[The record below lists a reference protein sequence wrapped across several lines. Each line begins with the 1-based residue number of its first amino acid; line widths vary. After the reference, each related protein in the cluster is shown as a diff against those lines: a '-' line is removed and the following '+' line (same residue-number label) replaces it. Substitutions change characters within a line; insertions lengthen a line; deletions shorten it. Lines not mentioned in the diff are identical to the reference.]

1 MAGVIEKRR
10 ELLAIMR
17 EYTLENGFFTIN
29 DIADA
34 TEIARSTIQDWIN
47 RLVTEKCVAVKE
59 EKKGRAPAKY
69 VTTNVMM
76 TSSCRRIFTT
86 TDGDWVTIYHQC
98 MSTGCAAF
106 CEYHHRLAGG
116 VIHDVRR
123 DGRILIEYAHLGTGG
138 SDIGLYPKP
147 AVGVTR
153 VRKDGQYI
161 IQTIRCVGG
170 PAYSL
175 TDMMA
180 MAVGVCEV
188 HLTDSGMITEGE
200 VVTRALTHL
209 IIGLDD
215 TDTKEGGATFAL
227 ALGLLQYL
235 AKMHEVIP
243 IGHAVAML
251 YPYLTECTAGN
262 SCSFIEIAVNPEAVD
277 HVVERAVRFIEAES
291 LSREWGLAVKQ
302 GFIISEGLR
311 RFGMAAR
318 GQVVT
323 AEMADTVA
331 DSENIRLFGG
341 NGRIGAVAAIGLSRE
356 DNAILLNP
364 GDSPDSASGSF
375 TPLSGKN

>member
-1 MAGVIEKRR
+1 MTGVIEKRR

-47 RLVTEKCVAVKE
+47 RLVTEKCVAIKE

-69 VTTNVMM
+69 VTTNVVM

-86 TDGDWVTIYHQC
+86 TDGDWVAIHHQC

-116 VIHDVRR
+116 VIHEVKRN
-123 DGRILIEYAHLGTGG
+123 GRILVEYARLGTAV
-138 SDIGLYPKP
+138 SDIGLYPKS
-147 AVGVTR
+147 AVGVTG
-153 VRKDGQYI
+153 VRRDGESI

-188 HLTDSGMITEGE
+188 RLTDSGIITEGE
-200 VVTRALTHL
+200 VVSRALTHL
-209 IIGLDD
+209 VIGLDD

-235 AKMHEVIP
+235 GKMREVMP

-251 YPYLTECTAGN
+251 YPYLDECTAGN

-277 HVVERAVRFIEAES
+277 HVIERAVRFIETES
-291 LSREWGLAVKQ
+291 LSKEWGIAVKM
-302 GFIISEGLR
+302 GFVISKSLR
-311 RFGMAAR
+311 RFGLAAR
-318 GQVVT
+318 ERVVT
-323 AEMADTVA
+323 ADLAETMA

-356 DNAILLNP
+356 DNTILLNP
-364 GDSPDSASGSF
+364 GKSPDSDA
-375 TPLSGKN
+375 

>member
-1 MAGVIEKRR
+1 MTGVIEKRR

-47 RLVTEKCVAVKE
+47 RLVTEKCVAIKE

-69 VTTNVMM
+69 VTTNVVM

-86 TDGDWVTIYHQC
+86 TDGDWVAIHHQC

-116 VIHDVRR
+116 VIHEVKRN
-123 DGRILIEYAHLGTGG
+123 GRILVEYARLGTAV
-138 SDIGLYPKP
+138 SDIGLYPKS
-147 AVGVTR
+147 AVGVTG
-153 VRKDGQYI
+153 VRRDGESI

-188 HLTDSGMITEGE
+188 RLTDSGIITEGE
-200 VVTRALTHL
+200 VVSRALTHL
-209 IIGLDD
+209 VIGLDD

-235 AKMHEVIP
+235 GKMREVMP

-251 YPYLTECTAGN
+251 YPYLDECTAGN
-262 SCSFIEIAVNPEAVD
+262 SCSFIEIAVNPDAVD
-277 HVVERAVRFIEAES
+277 HVIERAVRFIEAES
-291 LSREWGLAVKQ
+291 LSKEWGIAVKK
-302 GFIISEGLR
+302 GFVISKSLR
-311 RFGMAAR
+311 RFGLAAR
-318 GQVVT
+318 ARVVT
-323 AEMADTVA
+323 TEMTEAVA
-331 DSENIRLFGG
+331 DAEQISLFGG
-341 NGRIGAVAAIGLSRE
+341 NGKIGALAAIGLSRE
-356 DNAILLNP
+356 ENTILLNP
-364 GDSPDSASGSF
+364 GDSPVSSD
-375 TPLSGKN
+375 

>member
-59 EKKGRAPAKY
+59 EGKGRTPTKY
-69 VTTNVMM
+69 VTTNLMM
-76 TSSCRRIFTT
+76 AGSCRRIFTT
-86 TDGDWVTIYHQC
+86 TDGDWVAIYHQC

-106 CEYHHRLAGG
+106 CEYHHHLAGG
-116 VIHDVRR
+116 VIHGVKR
-123 DGRILIEYAHLGTGG
+123 DGRKLVEYARLGTGS

-147 AVGVTR
+147 AVGIIR
-153 VRKDGQYI
+153 VRKEGDHI

-188 HLTDSGMITEGE
+188 RLTESGKITEGE

-209 IIGLDD
+209 VIGLDD

-235 AKMHEVIP
+235 ANMREVIP

-251 YPYLTECTAGN
+251 YPYLSECTAGN
-262 SCSFIEIAVNPEAVD
+262 SCSFIEIAVSPEAVS
-277 HVVERAVRFIEAES
+277 HVIERAVRFIEEES
-291 LSREWGLAVKQ
+291 FSREWGLAVKQ
-302 GFIISEGLR
+302 GFIISEPLR
-311 RFGMAAR
+311 RFGLAAR
-318 GQVVT
+318 REVVT
-323 AEMADTVA
+323 ADMANILA
-331 DSENIRLFGG
+331 NSENIRVFGR
-341 NGRIGAVAAIGLSRE
+341 NGRIGAIAAIGLSRE

-364 GDSPDSASGSF
+364 GDSPDSG
-375 TPLSGKN
+375 N

>member
-10 ELLAIMR
+10 ELLGIMR

-34 TEIARSTIQDWIN
+34 TDIARSTVQDWIN
-47 RLVTEKCVAVKE
+47 RLVTEQCVAVKE
-59 EKKGRAPAKY
+59 EKKGRAPARY
-69 VTTNVMM
+69 MTTNVIMAG
-76 TSSCRRIFTT
+76 SCIRIFTT
-86 TDGDWVTIYHQC
+86 TDGDWVAIYHQC

-116 VIHDVRR
+116 VLHEVIR
-123 DGRILIEYAHLGTGG
+123 DGRILVEYARLGTAD

-147 AVGVTR
+147 AVGVTG
-153 VRKDGQYI
+153 VRKEGEFI

-188 HLTDSGMITEGE
+188 RLKNNGMITEGE
-200 VVTRALTHL
+200 VVSRALTHL
-209 IIGLDD
+209 IIGIDD

-235 AKMHEVIP
+235 GKMHEVIP
-243 IGHAVAML
+243 IGHSVAML
-251 YPYLTECTAGN
+251 FPGLTGCTAGN
-262 SCSFIEIAVNPEAVD
+262 SCSFIEIAVKPDDEG
-277 HVVERAVRFIEAES
+277 HVIERAVRFIESES
-291 LSREWGLAVKQ
+291 LSKDWGIAVKK
-302 GFIISEGLR
+302 GFLVSEPLR
-311 RFGMAAR
+311 RFGLAAR
-318 GQVVT
+318 NLEVT
-323 AEMADTVA
+323 VEMAEDVA
-331 DSENIRLFGG
+331 DFENIITYGG

-356 DNAILLNP
+356 ENETLLNP
-364 GDSPDSASGSF
+364 GSLPD
-375 TPLSGKN
+375 THL

>member
-1 MAGVIEKRR
+1 MPGVIEKRR

-34 TEIARSTIQDWIN
+34 TDIARSTIQDWIN

-76 TSSCRRIFTT
+76 TGSCRRIFTT
-86 TDGDWVTIYHQC
+86 TDGDWVAIYHQC

-116 VIHDVRR
+116 VIHEVKR
-123 DGRILIEYAHLGTGG
+123 DGRVLVEYAYLGTAV

-147 AVGVTR
+147 AVGVTG
-153 VRKDGQYI
+153 VRKEGGNI

-180 MAVGVCEV
+180 MAVGVCEIR
-188 HLTDSGMITEGE
+188 LTDSGMITEGE
-200 VVTRALTHL
+200 VVSRALTHL
-209 IIGLDD
+209 VIGLDD

-227 ALGLLQYL
+227 ALGLLQYM
-235 AKMHEVIP
+235 AKMREVIP

-251 YPYLTECTAGN
+251 YPCLNECTAGN
-262 SCSFIEIAVNPEAVD
+262 SCSFIEIAVNPGAVD
-277 HVVERAVRFIEAES
+277 HVIERAVRFIEAES
-291 LSREWGLAVKQ
+291 LSKEWGIAVKK
-302 GFIISEGLR
+302 GFSISEPLR
-311 RFGMAAR
+311 RFGLAAR
-318 GQVVT
+318 EQVVT
-323 AEMADTVA
+323 ALMAETVA
-331 DSENIRLFGG
+331 DSEGIRLFGG

-356 DNAILLNP
+356 DNNILLNP
-364 GDSPDSASGSF
+364 GESADSSD
-375 TPLSGKN
+375 

>member
-1 MAGVIEKRR
+1 MAGVIKKRR

-34 TEIARSTIQDWIN
+34 TDIARSTIQDWIN

-59 EKKGRAPAKY
+59 EGKGRTPAKY

-76 TSSCRRIFTT
+76 AGSCRRIFTT
-86 TDGDWVTIYHQC
+86 IDKDWVHIYHQC

-106 CEYHHRLAGG
+106 CEHHHRLAGG

-123 DGRILIEYAHLGTGG
+123 DGRILIECARLGTAS

-147 AVGVTR
+147 AVGVTE
-153 VRKDGQYI
+153 VRKEGEHI
-161 IQTIRCVGG
+161 VQTIRCVGG

-180 MAVGVCEV
+180 MAVGVCDV
-188 HLTDSGMITEGE
+188 RLTKNGMITEGE
-200 VVTRALTHL
+200 VVTQALTHL
-209 IIGLDD
+209 VIGLDD

-227 ALGLLQYL
+227 ALGLLHYL
-235 AKMHEVIP
+235 ANMREVIP

-251 YPYLTECTAGN
+251 YPYLHECTAGN
-262 SCSFIEIAVNPEAVD
+262 SCSFIEIAVRPEAVD
-277 HVVERAVRFIEAES
+277 HVIERAVRFIEAES
-291 LSREWGLAVKQ
+291 LSREWGLAVKR
-302 GFIISEGLR
+302 GFIISEPLR
-311 RFGMAAR
+311 RFGLAAR
-318 GQVVT
+318 KQVVT
-323 AEMADTVA
+323 AEMASA
-331 DSENIRLFGG
+331 AANSENIRVFGG
-341 NGRIGAVAAIGLSRE
+341 KGKIGAIAAIGLSRE

-364 GDSPDSASGSF
+364 NDSPDSDI
-375 TPLSGKN
+375 

>member
-10 ELLAIMR
+10 ELLGIMR

-47 RLVTEKCVAVKE
+47 RLVTERCVAVKE

-69 VTTNVMM
+69 VTTNVVM

-86 TDGDWVTIYHQC
+86 TDGNQVAIHHQC

-116 VIHDVRR
+116 VIHNIRR
-123 DGRILIEYAHLGTGG
+123 DGRVLVEYAHLGTAV

-147 AVGVTR
+147 AVGVTG
-153 VRKDGQYI
+153 VRREGEFI
-161 IQTIRCVGG
+161 IQTIQCVGG

-188 HLTDSGMITEGE
+188 RLTDSGIITEGE
-200 VVTRALTHL
+200 VVSQALTHL

-215 TDTKEGGATFAL
+215 TDTTEGGATFAL

-235 AKMHEVIP
+235 GKMRDVIP
-243 IGHAVAML
+243 VGHTVAML
-251 YPYLTECTAGN
+251 YPCLHACTAGN
-262 SCSFIEIAVNPEAVD
+262 SCSFIEIAVNPDAVD
-277 HVVERAVRFIEAES
+277 HVIERAVRFIEAES
-291 LSREWGLAVKQ
+291 LSKEWGIAVKK
-302 GFIISEGLR
+302 GFIISEPLR
-311 RFGMAAR
+311 RFGLAAR
-318 GQVVT
+318 AHVVT
-323 AEMADTVA
+323 ADMAETVA
-331 DSENIRLFGG
+331 DAEQISLFGG

-356 DNAILLNP
+356 DNNILLNP
-364 GDSPDSASGSF
+364 GDVPDSD
-375 TPLSGKN
+375 T

>member
-1 MAGVIEKRR
+1 MTGVIEKRR

-47 RLVTEKCVAVKE
+47 RLITEKCVAIKE
-59 EKKGRAPAKY
+59 EKKGRVPAKY

-76 TSSCRRIFTT
+76 TGSCRRIFTT
-86 TDGDWVTIYHQC
+86 TDGDWVAIYHQC

-116 VIHDVRR
+116 VIHEVKR
-123 DGRILIEYAHLGTGG
+123 DGRILVEYAYLGTAV

-147 AVGVTR
+147 AVGVTG
-153 VRKDGQYI
+153 VRKEGEHI
-161 IQTIRCVGG
+161 IQTIQCVGG

-188 HLTDSGMITEGE
+188 RLTDNGIITEGE
-200 VVTRALTHL
+200 VVSRALTHL
-209 IIGLDD
+209 VIGLDD

-235 AKMHEVIP
+235 AKMREVIP

-251 YPYLTECTAGN
+251 YPYLKDCTAGN

-277 HVVERAVRFIEAES
+277 YVIERAVRFIEEES
-291 LSREWGLAVKQ
+291 LSKEWGIAVKT
-302 GFIISEGLR
+302 GFIISEPLHCFGL
-311 RFGMAAR
+311 AAR
-318 GQVVT
+318 EHVVT
-323 AEMADTVA
+323 ALMAETLA
-331 DSENIRLFGG
+331 DSEKIRLFGG

-356 DNAILLNP
+356 DNNILLNP
-364 GDSPDSASGSF
+364 GDSPDS
-375 TPLSGKN
+375 TDR